1 MSRFVKLVCGP
12 ESETLLSKYPN
23 AFLLFCQIAMRAK
36 WKDCPISG
44 LKQGESWL
52 GDWKA
57 AGLKSKKTYEVAISR
72 LATAGLVEFKR
83 GNRGTVATIT
93 TSMVFDIA
101 GDAKGKPEGTPTES
115 QGVADGTPRET
126 NKTERQKDG
135 RQREEENEQPP
146 ALANDFTDTM
156 PRNSAAELEAL
167 QKQINSLNPSWMKR
181 PSFTRQELEELLAN
195 RRIMSEA
202 PADDWKLLAAY
213 LSARIDPDWPKPA
226 FWQPDQRGLFIRQF
240 SDVLSHA
247 DRWKRECIRR
257 NDRTFN
263 QALAS

>member
-1 MSRFVKLVCGP
+1 
-12 ESETLLSKYPN
+12 
-23 AFLLFCQIAMRAK
+23 MRAK

-44 LKQGESWL
+44 LRQGESWL

-83 GNRGTVATIT
+83 GNRGTIATIT
-93 TSMVFDIA
+93 SSTVFDIA
-101 GDAKGKPEGTPTES
+101 GDTKGKPEGTPTES
-115 QGVADGTPRET
+115 QGGADGTPRET

-135 RQREEENEQPP
+135 RQREEENEQLP
-146 ALANDFTDTM
+146 AFANDFTDTM

-167 QKQINSLNPSWMKR
+167 IKKINSLNPSWMKR
-181 PSFTRQELEELLAN
+181 PSFTRAEQEELLAN

-202 PADDWKLLAAY
+202 DADDWKLLVDY
-213 LSARIDPDWPKPA
+213 LGAIINPNWPKPA
-226 FWQPDQRGLFIRQF
+226 FWQPDQRGQFIRQF

-247 DRWKRECIRR
+247 DRWQRECIRR
-257 NDRTFN
+257 KDRTLN
-263 QALAS
+263 QAFTS